1 VSRAIRV
8 TVGPL
13 AAASANNIALTQTP
27 LAAGNITLNGALV
40 VGGVATLDRPR
51 RVIVTSAGNDSTVT
65 FTAYGTDFSGQAL
78 VASVSGA
85 AIGAAD
91 FGVSFATITRITT
104 SAATA
109 AAITVGTNGIAD
121 SRPICLDIFGFA
133 PCALQVVVSGTVNY
147 TVQQSMDNPNRPIG
161 NGTVLGLAGMTW
173 SNSADT
179 GVVGVA
185 ATAMSNFA
193 YAPHFVKLVLNS
205 GTGSATMT
213 IVQHASPSI

>member
-1 VSRAIRV
+1 
-8 TVGPL
+8 
-13 AAASANNIALTQTP
+13 
-27 LAAGNITLNGALV
+27 LNGALV

-65 FTAYGTDFSGQAL
+65 FTAYGTDNSGEAL
-78 VASVSGA
+78 VASVAGA

-91 FGVSFATITRITT
+91 FGVSFATITRIAT

-109 AAITVGTNGIAD
+109 GAVTVGTNGVAD
-121 SRPICLDIFGFA
+121 SRPISLDPWGFA

-147 TVQQSMDNPNRPIG
+147 TVQQSMDNPNRPLG
-161 NGTVLGLAGMTW
+161 NGTVVGLSGMTW

-185 ATAMSNFA
+185 TTAMSGFA
-193 YAPHFVKLVLNS
+193 YAPLFVKLVLNS
-205 GTGSATMT
+205 GTGSAILT